1 MSDQI
6 KKHLQMVNLI
16 GAAII
21 VCGIAAPAAVGINK
35 LFAQGRD
42 SERETVTLK
51 NRLSELDGLSK
62 TLDQVDADR
71 RETES
76 RLNTAES
83 KLPNSKAMDEFLHE
97 LASVAED
104 AGLQVDSTVPSKDL
118 EDAGGY
124 KSLPVVISGS
134 GDWETCY
141 RFLTG
146 LRSMK
151 RLTRLDSLVLDL
163 DKTVKG
169 PTDTPPAMHDQPMCH
184 MSITISTF
192 MAR

>member
-1 MSDQI
+1 MSEQM
-6 KKHLQMVNLI
+6 KKSLQMVNLI

-21 VCGIAAPAAVGINK
+21 VGGIVAPAAFGVNA
-35 LFAQGRD
+35 LFAMGLA
-42 SERETVTLK
+42 SERETAGLTT
-51 NRLSELDGLSK
+51 RLLEFDRLSK
-62 TLDQVDADR
+62 TFDQVDPDR
-71 RETES
+71 RDAEA
-76 RLNTAES
+76 RLQSAES

-97 LASVAED
+97 LASVAENV
-104 AGLQVDSTVPSKDL
+104 GLQVDSTVPSKEL

-124 KSLPVVISGS
+124 KSLPVAISGS

-163 DKTVKG
+163 DKSQSSSA
-169 PTDTPPAMHDQPMCH
+169 DTPQSMRDKPMCH
-184 MSITISTF
+184 MTITLSTF
-192 MAR
+192 MVR